1 MSSWLP
7 SLFIKGSDHKYIHT
21 KYIVLNMK
29 LVITKEHMLEAKN
42 KNGFSLYVCAK
53 SRHAVYL
60 DVVILW
66 ATHE

>member
-1 MSSWLP
+1 
-7 SLFIKGSDHKYIHT
+7 
-21 KYIVLNMK
+21 MK